1 MMKGKMRI
9 SSIWDMRKDHYR
21 VRKKA
26 SEHG

>member
-1 MMKGKMRI
+1 MTKGKMRI